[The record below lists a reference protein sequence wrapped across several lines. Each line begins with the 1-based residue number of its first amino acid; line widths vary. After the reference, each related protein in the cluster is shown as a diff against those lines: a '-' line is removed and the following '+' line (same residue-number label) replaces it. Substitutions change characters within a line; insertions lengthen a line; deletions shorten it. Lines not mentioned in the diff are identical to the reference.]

1 MANTSLRK
9 RRQLRKAREAAELA
23 ESVEVSFDL
32 DDLDAEDEEDEES
45 EDEEFTLLSSSDDR
59 GSNPIIKPVLKKM
72 GFSRT
77 VQYSEKVRVTDGRKF
92 PQRQTSPKMRSSTPN
107 ACTMAA
113 AALDILSSIEDHVE
127 IWSTDTRGIT
137 WGVYLSTRFCAEAL
151 QCEPRHNNTCLL
163 GH

>member
-1 MANTSLRK
+1 M
-9 RRQLRKAREAAELA
+9 
-23 ESVEVSFDL
+23 SFDL

-107 ACTMAA
+107 ACTMAPA
-113 AALDILSSIEDHVE
+113 ASHMTASTEDHVE
-127 IWSTDTRGIT
+127 ICSTDTRPMLFP
-137 WGVYLSTRFCAEAL
+137 V
-151 QCEPRHNNTCLL
+151 
-163 GH
+163 